1 MHNAVL
7 IRECG
12 YLERLPSPID
22 RITAKTDTAECIFD
36 ICRVNDV
43 MFRWILPNVLLKQ
56 GRIRIMNDTRLD
68 PSTCVLE
75 DGDVGRSCGLQFSPL
90 HSGANELEEAIN
102 CL

>member
-56 GRIRIMNDTRLD
+56 GRIRIMNDTRLN

-75 DGDVGRSCGLQFSPL
+75 DGDVGRSCAEVQPAGS
-90 HSGANELEEAIN
+90 
-102 CL
+102 